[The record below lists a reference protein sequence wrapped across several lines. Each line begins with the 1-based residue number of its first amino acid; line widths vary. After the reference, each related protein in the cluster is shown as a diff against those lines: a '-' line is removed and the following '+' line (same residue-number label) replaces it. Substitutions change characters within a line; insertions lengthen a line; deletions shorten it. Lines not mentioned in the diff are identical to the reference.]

1 MMNFDDADG
10 TTATVSVSA
19 PSIRETVTF
28 RPAPKTFLVSGDW
41 TWRQL
46 RDYIEVQTSSRFDMK
61 DDRDPAVIAGIC
73 KSFISRWGGKRAEEI
88 ARYAYERKGGVWLS
102 KPVGFSRFTK
112 NSDPYFAEVIVREM
126 RDNLTITN

>member
-1 MMNFDDADG
+1 MNFDEADG
-10 TTATVSVSA
+10 TTATVSVYA

-28 RPAPKTFLVSGDW
+28 RPTPKTFLVSGDW

-46 RDYIEVQTSSRFDMK
+46 RDYIEVQTSSRFGMK
-61 DDRDPAVIAGIC
+61 DDRDAAVTAGIC
-73 KSFISRWGGKRAEEI
+73 KAFVARWGGKRAEEI
-88 ARYAYERKGGVWLS
+88 ARYAYERKGGVWMG

-126 RDNLTITN
+126 VDTLVVAE